1 MKRVGS
7 ISVFAIA
14 ACLGAP
20 ALAQQPDER
29 QAQSG
34 GLEEIVV
41 TATKRSEN
49 LQDVPVAVSAISASA
64 LTAKGVFDTSDL
76 NASMPNLQVSSA
88 YGTQQPNFTLRGVG
102 VGTELSASAASPVGV
117 YVDEV
122 YQTFRASQGQQL
134 YDLEQVEVVRGP
146 QGTLYGRNTTGGA
159 INFITR
165 KPQMKGANGY
175 LTLGYGNYDRKSA
188 EGAIELTPVEGQ
200 LGIRIAGTYVK
211 SDPYIHNLMPAGLNT
226 TAAGGASGLNYA
238 TGRDPNGDESYG
250 IRGTLRFAPSDT
262 LDVTLKGYAAKSTG
276 GVAASLGAGPS
287 RTNPGVINY
296 ENPAFPLA
304 PLFQALGDNGAGLL
318 PSSYSRVGLSDKQ
331 IEQDTIGRAVTRAEG
346 VVLTVKTELADKLNL
361 TSITGYDSGL
371 YLQTVTDCDS
381 GPLRLCS
388 NGYRSS
394 FEAFNQDLR
403 LDYSSGPF
411 KMIVGAYYGWDSVT
425 SDNDIDI
432 FNLLSDVRAAVGLP
446 ATWFNPAGGFNG
458 TALSAGSVPTGV
470 RGKQHFK
477 QNRESWAVYSEGSY
491 EITPRL
497 KLTAGLRYTT
507 DTTDYKDG
515 LTTYYDDA
523 GNPRMLAVSAY
534 GAPYFLAPVYNESGN
549 VVIPATAAP
558 NPGGINKSGKTSRVS
573 GRAILDWKPV
583 DGVMLYGSY
592 SRGYRAG
599 TFNGLAY
606 ISSPQV
612 YFVKPEEVNAFEVG
626 FKTRFLDNRLQ
637 INGSF
642 FYYDY
647 KNQQSQV
654 VDPSVTANI
663 ITLDGTM
670 KGLELD
676 VEFAATNRLTL
687 SASLG
692 ILDSKYKS
700 YDQAACVALNL
711 SGLFPAQD
719 GSCVQ
724 SGAGN
729 VSVGGNPFP
738 YAPKTSVNLAFDW
751 DAVDIGEG
759 KIKVHGDT
767 AYTGRFYYD
776 TFKNYSRGVLPN
788 LASGRY
794 TQGEGD
800 YWVFNGRISCVTDS
814 YTLSVWGKNLSDK
827 LYFPAGY
834 PNEGITGAGYLVRAL
849 PRTFGVEATLRF

>member
-20 ALAQQPDER
+20 ALAQQPDEQ

-318 PSSYSRVGLSDKQ
+318 PSSYSRVGLSDNE

-361 TSITGYDSGL
+361 PSITG
-371 YLQTVTDCDS
+371 
-381 GPLRLCS
+381 
-388 NGYRSS
+388 
-394 FEAFNQDLR
+394 
-403 LDYSSGPF
+403 
-411 KMIVGAYYGWDSVT
+411 
-425 SDNDIDI
+425 
-432 FNLLSDVRAAVGLP
+432 
-446 ATWFNPAGGFNG
+446 
-458 TALSAGSVPTGV
+458 
-470 RGKQHFK
+470 
-477 QNRESWAVYSEGSY
+477 
-491 EITPRL
+491 
-497 KLTAGLRYTT
+497 
-507 DTTDYKDG
+507 
-515 LTTYYDDA
+515 
-523 GNPRMLAVSAY
+523 
-534 GAPYFLAPVYNESGN
+534 
-549 VVIPATAAP
+549 
-558 NPGGINKSGKTSRVS
+558 
-573 GRAILDWKPV
+573 
-583 DGVMLYGSY
+583 
-592 SRGYRAG
+592 
-599 TFNGLAY
+599 
-606 ISSPQV
+606 
-612 YFVKPEEVNAFEVG
+612 
-626 FKTRFLDNRLQ
+626 
-637 INGSF
+637 
-642 FYYDY
+642 
-647 KNQQSQV
+647 
-654 VDPSVTANI
+654 
-663 ITLDGTM
+663 
-670 KGLELD
+670 
-676 VEFAATNRLTL
+676 
-687 SASLG
+687 
-692 ILDSKYKS
+692 
-700 YDQAACVALNL
+700 
-711 SGLFPAQD
+711 
-719 GSCVQ
+719 
-724 SGAGN
+724 
-729 VSVGGNPFP
+729 
-738 YAPKTSVNLAFDW
+738 
-751 DAVDIGEG
+751 
-759 KIKVHGDT
+759 
-767 AYTGRFYYD
+767 
-776 TFKNYSRGVLPN
+776 
-788 LASGRY
+788 
-794 TQGEGD
+794 
-800 YWVFNGRISCVTDS
+800 
-814 YTLSVWGKNLSDK
+814 
-827 LYFPAGY
+827 
-834 PNEGITGAGYLVRAL
+834 
-849 PRTFGVEATLRF
+849 